1 MTGSLFILCAPSG
14 AGKTSLVKELLAQ
27 EPAIRLSVSYTTR
40 PPRAGERDGVDYHFV
55 SREEFLRREAAGE
68 FLESAFVHG
77 NHYGTSL
84 AWIERQLA
92 EGDVLLEI
100 DWQGAAQVRRLTRD
114 SVSIFILPP
123 SFAAL
128 GERLR
133 TRGLDSE
140 TVIASRLA
148 AARDEMRHVA
158 EFDYV
163 IINDDFGRAVADL
176 RAVVHA
182 ARLRT
187 PLELDRRHG
196 LLNGLLGMESDHG
209 THHH

>member
-27 EPAIRLSVSYTTR
+27 EPGIRLSVSYTTR

-84 AWIERQLA
+84 AWIESQLA
-92 EGDVLLEI
+92 GGDVLLEI

-114 SVSIFILPP
+114 PVSIFILPP

-133 TRGLDSE
+133 SRGLDSE
-140 TVIASRLA
+140 AVIASRLA

-182 ARLRT
+182 ARLRAG
-187 PLELDRRHG
+187 LELERRQG
-196 LLNGLLGMESDHG
+196 MLNELLGMESDHG
-209 THHH
+209 TNHD